1 MSFSSKVKDEMAGI
15 VPASRHCGIAE
26 TAAFIAAS
34 GNVSDG
40 RLVFTGDSDSFK
52 KKLFTLLKKTYNI
65 EQYDESRGLP
75 EDTAEEILGSVH
87 YPEMKDGVVS
97 GIILKQSCCRR
108 SFLRG
113 FFLAGGSMSD
123 PAKGYHLEMV
133 CVSEAQAQQL
143 IGLLESDDIKARSMK
158 RKGHYVVYFKESE
171 AIAEFLNIT
180 GAHLCM
186 MDLENL
192 RIEKGL
198 RSDVNRR
205 VNCDTANINKSLAAS
220 ARQVE
225 DIVFLKQEIGLGRLP
240 EKLKQ
245 IAELR
250 LEYPELNL
258 KELGEMLQPPVG
270 KSGINHRLR
279 KLQELAEELR
289 KNPALRPEGQ

>member
-1 MSFSSKVKDEMAGI
+1 MSFSSKVKEELAL
-15 VPASRHCGIAE
+15 VVAASRHCCIAE
-26 TAAFIAAS
+26 MAAFIAVS
-34 GNVSDG
+34 GSVKDG
-40 RLVFTGDSDSFK
+40 RLVFGGDSDSFK

-65 EQYDESRGLP
+65 EQYDESSGLGGG
-75 EDTAEEILGSVH
+75 EAAEVLESVR
-87 YPEMKDGVVS
+87 YSDMDKGVIS
-97 GIILKQSCCRR
+97 ELLLKMSCCRR
-108 SFLRG
+108 AYLRG
-113 FFLAGGSMSD
+113 FFIAGGSMSD

-133 CVSEAQAQQL
+133 CSGQGQAEQM
-143 IGLLESDDIKARSMK
+143 ITLLEGFDIKAGSMQ
-158 RKGHYVVYFKESE
+158 RKGHFVVYLKESE
-171 AIAEFLNIT
+171 AIAEFLSIT
-180 GAHLCM
+180 GAHRCM

-225 DIVFLKQEIGLGRLP
+225 DIRYIKETMGLGRLP
-240 EKLKQ
+240 DKLKEAAQ
-245 IAELR
+245 LR

-258 KELGEMLQPPVG
+258 KELGEMLDPPVG

-289 KNPALRPEGQ
+289 KTGA

>member
-15 VPASRHCGIAE
+15 VPASRHCSIAE

-40 RLVFTGDSDSFK
+40 RLVFTGDSDPFK

-65 EQYDESRGLP
+65 EQYDENRGLT
-75 EDTAEEILGSVH
+75 EESAAEILGSVH
-87 YPEMKDGVVS
+87 FSEMNEGAVS

-123 PAKGYHLEMV
+123 PAKNYHLEMV
-133 CVSEAQAQQL
+133 CSTQAQARQL
-143 IGLLESDDIKARSMK
+143 IELMEGFDIRARSMK
-158 RKGHYVVYFKESE
+158 RKGHHVVYLKESE
-171 AIAEFLNIT
+171 AIYEFLNIT

-220 ARQVE
+220 RRQVE
-225 DIVFLKQEIGLGRLP
+225 DIEFLKQEIGLGRLP
-240 EKLKQ
+240 EKLKLV
-245 IAELR
+245 AELR
-250 LEYPELNL
+250 LENPELNL
-258 KELGEMLQPPVG
+258 VQLGEMLQPPVG

-279 KLQELAEELR
+279 KLQDMAEELR
-289 KNPALRPEGQ
+289 KEKKEKKES

>member
-1 MSFSSKVKDEMAGI
+1 
-15 VPASRHCGIAE
+15 
-26 TAAFIAAS
+26 
-34 GNVSDG
+34 
-40 RLVFTGDSDSFK
+40 
-52 KKLFTLLKKTYNI
+52 
-65 EQYDESRGLP
+65 
-75 EDTAEEILGSVH
+75 
-87 YPEMKDGVVS
+87 
-97 GIILKQSCCRR
+97 
-108 SFLRG
+108 
-113 FFLAGGSMSD
+113 MSD
-123 PAKGYHLEMV
+123 PAKGYHLELV
-133 CVSEAQAQQL
+133 CVSAAQAQQL

-225 DIVFLKQEIGLGRLP
+225 DIIFLKQEIGLGRLP

-289 KNPALRPEGQ
+289 KDPSFRPEGQ